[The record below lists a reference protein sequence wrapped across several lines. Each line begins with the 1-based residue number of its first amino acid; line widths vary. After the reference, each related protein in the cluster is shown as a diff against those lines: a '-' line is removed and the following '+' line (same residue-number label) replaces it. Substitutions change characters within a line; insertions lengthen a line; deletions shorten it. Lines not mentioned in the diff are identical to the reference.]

1 MSASWYVLMLK
12 TKKLLYSGLLIITRN
27 ITIENFEYQI
37 EYINI
42 MKFNLMLKERMN
54 MLERKPK
61 VME

>member
-1 MSASWYVLMLK
+1 MLK

-27 ITIENFEYQI
+27 ITIENLEYQI

-54 MLERKPK
+54 MLERKPM